1 MTSGDP
7 DGAVPA
13 LTVLR
18 AGPLSTVQDLGRRR
32 HRAFGV
38 PIGGAFDPDAH
49 AVADAL
55 VGNEP
60 SSATVE
66 LTLLGGSVR
75 AEVPLD
81 LALAGAPMS
90 AIRRGADGSDRA
102 LTPPVAFGLHA
113 GDVLEI
119 GGTAIGARAY
129 LAVRGGWRTS
139 VVLGSRSTE
148 EPLRPGDSLPAVPS
162 PPGPVRWPGP
172 AMVGRF
178 DPEAPIRLIDGPD
191 CSMAINR
198 DWHLG
203 TFAVAAE
210 SDRMGLRLVGPEVAM
225 ASAADRRSV
234 PVAPG
239 GIQIA
244 GGRPIVLGVACGT
257 LGGYP
262 LVAFVATAD
271 LGRLGQLRPGDQ
283 VRFHRI
289 DLAEARRLDASR
301 RARSRALRLQLAG
314 AFPLRPEAIRDLTQ
328 SRRGEYKDC

>member
-7 DGAVPA
+7 GGAVPA

-18 AGPLSTVQDLGRRR
+18 AGPLLTVQDLGRRR

-38 PIGGAFDPDAH
+38 PIGGAFDPDSHTFAN
-49 AVADAL
+49 AL
-55 VGNEP
+55 VGNDAMA
-60 SSATVE
+60 ATIE
-66 LTLLGGSVR
+66 LTLLGGAFR
-75 AEVPLD
+75 AEVPLN

-90 AIRRGADGSDRA
+90 TRRRGLDGTERP
-102 LTPPVAFGLHA
+102 LTPAVAFGMRA
-113 GDVLEI
+113 GEVLEI
-119 GGTAIGARAY
+119 GGSAIGARAY

-139 VVLGSRSTE
+139 IVLGSRSAE
-148 EPLRPGDSLPAVPS
+148 EPIRPGDSVPAVPS

-172 AMVGRF
+172 DMLGRI
-178 DPEAPIRLIDGPD
+178 DPEGPIRLVDGPD
-191 CSMAINR
+191 CSLAIER

-203 TFAVAAE
+203 AFAVDPE
-210 SDRMGLRLVGPEVAM
+210 SDRIGLRLIGPEVAVT
-225 ASAADRRSV
+225 AVADRRSV

-262 LVAFVATAD
+262 LIAFVATAD
-271 LGRLGQLRPGDQ
+271 LGRLGQLRPGDP
-283 VRFHRI
+283 VRFHRV

-301 RARSRALRLQLAG
+301 RARGRLLRLQLAG
-314 AFPLRPEAIRDLTQ
+314 ALP
-328 SRRGEYKDC
+328 